1 MEDFKLF
8 NLDSTE
14 LYECI
19 SSAKIKLKNTNANYK
34 ELYRKLEK
42 IKDKFP
48 NIRGIL
54 EDEQYS
60 ELTLE
65 ESENLLKVI
74 NLYRDILEMEQ
85 YEIFFLGGKETYN
98 FFKKV
103 DILN

>member
-1 MEDFKLF
+1 MENFELF

-19 SSAKIKLKNTNANYK
+19 SSAKMKLKNTNVDYK
-34 ELYRKLEK
+34 NLYRKVEK

-54 EDEQYS
+54 EDEQHS

-98 FFKKV
+98 FFKKI
-103 DILN
+103 DILK

>member
-1 MEDFKLF
+1 MEDFELF

-54 EDEQYS
+54 EDEQHS

-98 FFKKV
+98 FFKKI
-103 DILN
+103 DILK

>member
-103 DILN
+103 DILK